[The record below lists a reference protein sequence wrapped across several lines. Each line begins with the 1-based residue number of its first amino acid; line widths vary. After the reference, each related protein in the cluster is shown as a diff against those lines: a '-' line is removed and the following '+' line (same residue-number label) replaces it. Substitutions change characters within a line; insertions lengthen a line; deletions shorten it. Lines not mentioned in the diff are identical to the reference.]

1 MSDNMRREFKSR
13 DQMVAYLCEQF
24 PAAARR
30 DDHISEIVGGQLREG
45 TANGRCSKLC
55 KITQFHWCR
64 DPSITIHPMEF

>member
-30 DDHISEIVGGQLREG
+30 DDQRDGGR
-45 TANGRCSKLC
+45 TAAERN
-55 KITQFHWCR
+55 
-64 DPSITIHPMEF
+64 